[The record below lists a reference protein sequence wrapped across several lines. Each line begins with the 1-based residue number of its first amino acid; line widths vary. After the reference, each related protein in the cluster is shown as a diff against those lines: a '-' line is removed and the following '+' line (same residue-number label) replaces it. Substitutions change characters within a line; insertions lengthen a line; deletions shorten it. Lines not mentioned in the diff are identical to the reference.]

1 MIEKTIADWHR
12 LTEQV
17 LPGGLDELLAD
28 DVVFHSPVVHTPQVG
43 KAVTAMYL
51 QGALYAL
58 AEGKPISESKFEY
71 VREILDGNNAMLEFR
86 TEIDGIEVNGID
98 IIQCNDQGQISDF
111 KVMIRPLK
119 AVNTVHQKM
128 MAMLEQMKAQSA

>member
-1 MIEKTIADWHR
+1 MIKKTIADWHK
-12 LTEQV
+12 LTEQQ

-28 DVVFHSPVVHTPQVG
+28 DVVFYSPVVHKPQHG
-43 KAVTAMYL
+43 KALTAMYL

-71 VREILDGNNAMLEFR
+71 VREIVDGNNAMLEFR

-98 IIQCNDQGQISDF
+98 IIQCDDAGRIREF

-119 AVNTVHQKM
+119 AINIVHQKM
-128 MAMLEQMKAQSA
+128 MAMLQQMQATST